1 MSASRVDAAAAISAP
16 IYVDSNAQLAE
27 LAAHWRDSP
36 LLALD
41 TEFVRETTFYPIAG
55 LLQLGDVRHQYLI
68 DPLCIDDW
76 TPLQQ
81 LFAADSSATMPATA
95 SISASIT
102 TSTATSATTSYKV
115 LHACSEDLELFNRL
129 LGAAP
134 QPLFDTQVG
143 AALAGIGFSLS
154 YQALVQTCLGI
165 EVEKEQT
172 RSDWVRRPLSPAQCH
187 YAALDVAYLPTVF
200 AQLAERLTALG
211 RFEWWREDGERTWA
225 ASQVQLAPAQYYLK
239 LAAGWRLQGPQLA
252 VLQQLCNWREQ
263 QARARDVPRGRI
275 VKDPQCIEI
284 ARCLPRT
291 LSELAAVAELH
302 PQQVRNEGAQLL
314 ELIAQARAMPAAE
327 YPPAPA
333 PPLPR
338 EWGEPLKRLRQLI
351 AERAL
356 ELNMPAEAL
365 ARKRD
370 CEILLRTGALPASL
384 KGWREAVI
392 GAPLLS
398 LFNSMV

>member
-1 MSASRVDAAAAISAP
+1 MNAP
-16 IYVDSNAQLAE
+16 IYVDNNAQLAE
-27 LAAHWRDSP
+27 LAEHWRVSP

-55 LLQLGDVRHQYLI
+55 LLQLGDEHQQYLI

-76 TPLQQ
+76 APLQQ
-81 LFAADSSATMPATA
+81 LFATDF
-95 SISASIT
+95 
-102 TSTATSATTSYKV
+102 YKV
-115 LHACSEDLELFNRL
+115 LHACSEDLELFSRL
-129 LGAAP
+129 LGMAP

-172 RSDWVRRPLSPAQCH
+172 RSNWVHRPLTAAQCH
-187 YAALDVAYLPTVF
+187 YAALDVAYLPTIF

-211 RFEWWREDGERTWA
+211 RFEWWREDGERTVV
-225 ASQVQLAPAQYYLK
+225 ASQVQLAPEQYYLK
-239 LAAGWRLQGPQLA
+239 LGAAWRLQGPQLA
-252 VLQQLCNWREQ
+252 VLQQLCVWREQ
-263 QARARDVPRGRI
+263 QARERNVPRGRI

-291 LSELAAVAELH
+291 LNELAAVAELH
-302 PQQVRNEGAQLL
+302 PQQIRSEGAQLL
-314 ELIAQARAMPAAE
+314 ELVASARELPAVDYPAAPE
-327 YPPAPA
+327 A
-333 PPLPR
+333 PLPR
-338 EWGEPLKRLRQLI
+338 EWGERLKRLRQLI

-356 ELNMPAEAL
+356 DLNMPAEVL

-370 CEILLRTGALPASL
+370 CEWLLRTGELPDSL
-384 KGWREAVI
+384 LGWREQTI

-398 LFNSMV
+398 LLKSIV